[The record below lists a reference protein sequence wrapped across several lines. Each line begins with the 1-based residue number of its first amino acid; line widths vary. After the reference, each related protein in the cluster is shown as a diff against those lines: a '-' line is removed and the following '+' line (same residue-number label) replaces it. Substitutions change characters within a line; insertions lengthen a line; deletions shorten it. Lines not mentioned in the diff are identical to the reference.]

1 MCKVQV
7 RISNTGL
14 FLFIPIQMKYN
25 TNLYGS
31 MFSLQKLHTQLG
43 QTTINDFQ
51 IYILAGAVSYE
62 IITDNL

>member
-1 MCKVQV
+1 
-7 RISNTGL
+7 
-14 FLFIPIQMKYN
+14 MKYN